1 MIKYFCDF
9 CNREVD
15 KLQTISIHGFL
26 NGIPTEDTN
35 KRNLEG
41 HGGSG
46 TYTIDLCEKCLI
58 KFREDYRK
66 FLIEHGLLKREEKF

>member
-9 CNREVD
+9 CNKEAD
-15 KLQTISIHGFL
+15 KLQPITIHAFL
-26 NGIPTEDTN
+26 KGVSTDLPS

-46 TYTIDLCEKCLI
+46 TYTIELCEKCLI

-66 FLIEHGLLKREEKF
+66 FLVEHSLLKREEK